1 MFTIPDFFDAAT
13 REQIL
18 AELRTAAASAA
29 TVYGVAKSV
38 DMQVRRTKH
47 VKVSEA
53 TRSLVLRTL
62 AEHKPAI
69 ERHFDIQTDAIEAPQ
84 FLRYEPGGFFVAH
97 QDGNTPLVRD
107 ETRFRK
113 VSLVIFL
120 SDRGEYEGGEL
131 QLHGKYPDFD
141 RRESAP
147 AEPGTLIA
155 FPAETTHE
163 VTPLTRGE
171 RYTIVS
177 WYRVR
182 SSG

>member
-1 MFTIPDFFDAAT
+1 MFTIPDFFDAAART
-13 REQIL
+13 QIL
-18 AELRTAAASAA
+18 AELRTAAASDA

-38 DMQVRRTKH
+38 DAQVRRTKH
-47 VKVSEA
+47 VKASEA
-53 TRSLVLRTL
+53 TRALVLRKL
-62 AEHKPAI
+62 EACKAEI
-69 ERHFDIQTDAIEAPQ
+69 ERHFDVQTDIIEDPQ
-84 FLRYEPGGFFVAH
+84 FLRYEAGDFFVAH

-107 ETRFRK
+107 DTRFRK

-120 SDRGEYEGGEL
+120 SDRGEYDGGEL

-147 AEPGTLIA
+147 AEPGTLVA
-155 FPAETTHE
+155 FRAETTHE

-171 RYTIVS
+171 RYTIVA

-182 SSG
+182 PSD